1 MLSPWGTCRV
11 RPPGTTGDDSFPCV
25 DFGDNGQIGLINPKD
40 QRQSVFAFDKV
51 FEGPTTQEMVYLE
64 TQPLIRSVVDG
75 YNVCIFAYGQ
85 TGSGKTHTM
94 SGTDIV
100 HSSGRGINYRA
111 LDDLFDLQH
120 QRSNEVIYD
129 IKVQMLEVY
138 NEKVR
143 SRGQPSSTRSS
154 FSAVRDADPG
164 RLELSAWN
172 CSDLLVA
179 LKAIWR
185 SACQNYGPVSCHLVD
200 CSFFRHLWNPALC
213 PI

>member
-1 MLSPWGTCRV
+1 MALLSFSRAFRITRRV

-40 QRQSVFAFDKV
+40 QRQSVYAFDKV

-94 SGTDIV
+94 SGTDIA

-120 QRSNEVIYD
+120 QRSNEVMYD

-143 SRGQPSSTRSS
+143 SRVQIAMS
-154 FSAVRDADPG
+154 FLFSPLR
-164 RLELSAWN
+164 W
-172 CSDLLVA
+172 
-179 LKAIWR
+179 
-185 SACQNYGPVSCHLVD
+185 SC
-200 CSFFRHLWNPALC
+200 
-213 PI
+213 